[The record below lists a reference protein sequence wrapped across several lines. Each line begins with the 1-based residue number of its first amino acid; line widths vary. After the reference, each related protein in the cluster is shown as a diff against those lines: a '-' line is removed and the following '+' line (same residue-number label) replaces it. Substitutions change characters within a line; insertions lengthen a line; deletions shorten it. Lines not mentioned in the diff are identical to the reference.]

1 MKISRAVAAAL
12 SIWPAM
18 TVYAQD
24 ELSDTSI
31 SASAE
36 EGALV
41 AERGV
46 PDTIGE
52 RFYVAPMASYVL
64 TDPDRGTDDGLGATL
79 MLGKMFQSRFGVEL
93 ELHYSGYDAEDG
105 GETAK
110 LGSAGVRGLLFPI
123 ERGGAFV
130 TGGLSYGR
138 FKDHPGND
146 ADYETTLWTV
156 GGGYMFGP
164 FDLLL
169 PDVAVRTEL
178 VFRGDM
184 HDGDKTSE
192 TFNNAL
198 NELVASVGL
207 MIPLGSVPAP
217 PAPPPEPPVEVVAVA
232 APVDSDGDG
241 VADDLDKCPDTPAGT
256 AVDADGCPL
265 PAPAPECKTP
275 EPGQPITLE
284 GCAAGDKI
292 VLRGVNFEF
301 DRAQLTANAKTI
313 LDGVAEALN
322 SAPNVRVEVGGHTDG
337 KGADEYNQKL
347 SDRRAA
353 SVLQYLIGK
362 GIDAGR
368 MESRGYGES
377 EPVADNETDEG
388 RELNRRVEL
397 KIIE

>member
-1 MKISRAVAAAL
+1 MKFNRLVAAVLFMGPAVA
-12 SIWPAM
+12 SH
-18 TVYAQD
+18 AQD
-24 ELSDTSI
+24 QAPTS
-31 SASAE
+31 S
-36 EGALV
+36 
-41 AERGV
+41 GV
-46 PDTIGE
+46 PDTIGD
-52 RFYVAPMASYVL
+52 RFYLAPMASYVAA
-64 TDPDRGTDDGLGATL
+64 DPDRGTDDGLGATL
-79 MLGKMFQSRFGVEL
+79 LFGKLFESRFGVEL

-105 GETAK
+105 GDTAE
-110 LGSAGVRGLLFPI
+110 LMSGGVRGLLFPI
-123 ERGGAFV
+123 EGAGAFV
-130 TGGLSYGR
+130 TGGLGYGR

-146 ADYETTLWTV
+146 PDYDTTLWTV

-169 PDVAVRTEL
+169 SDLSVRTEL
-178 VFRGDM
+178 AYRSDM

-217 PAPPPEPPVEVVAVA
+217 PEPPPEPAVEVVATVE
-232 APVDSDGDG
+232 PVDSDGDG
-241 VADDLDKCPDTPAGT
+241 VTDDLDKCPDTPAGT

-301 DRAQLTANAKTI
+301 DRSQLTPNARTI
-313 LDGVAEALN
+313 LDGVSEALA
-322 SAPNVRVEVGGHTDG
+322 SAPNVRVEIGGHTDA
-337 KGADEYNQKL
+337 KGSDEYNQKL

-353 SVLQYLIGK
+353 SVLQYLADK
-362 GIDAGR
+362 GVDGGR
-368 MESRGYGES
+368 MESRGYGEA